1 MGVVYRAHDESLR
14 RDVALKVMPRTGN
27 EERRQRF
34 LREARSAAGITHPN
48 VAVVH
53 QIGED
58 EGRIYIAM
66 ELVNGESLRQRLER
80 GPFAEPTALQL
91 AGQIAQG
98 LAAAHDR
105 GIVHRDLK
113 PENVMIT
120 ADGVVK
126 LLDFGL
132 AKTEAD
138 TRSADR
144 AEVALAKT
152 ETLVTSDEGRV
163 MGTPEYMSPEQA
175 LGEPLDVRSDVF
187 SFGIVLY
194 EMLAGKRPFSG
205 SSTGA
210 VMVAIARDAPP
221 PLRERVPSIEATT
234 EAVVNRCLAKAPA
247 ERFADASEIVAALAK
262 PHGTK
267 TATTVSR
274 TEVQPLS
281 RPASASTST
290 GAGSSRSWRTAAL
303 LLGLVVA
310 VLGGWRWVA
319 VRSSRPTV
327 TPTSSA
333 LPVAS
338 ARTFRLADLPA
349 SQTTVPAAEASF
361 RRGMKL
367 LAGGEVSAAQKAF
380 DEAIAADDSF
390 ASPHLQRLLLATY
403 LCPTPLTLART
414 HLQAV
419 SRARST
425 LSARDQDV
433 LTAIEP
439 AVFDPPDLKEVAV
452 RMRTLAA
459 RRPDDMQVLEL
470 LSIAE
475 NKLFHFERS
484 AEVIRR
490 AMQVDPDESVIGGLL
505 LAQDLDDA
513 EGRRVLDELLA
524 RNSAAEWTRVERTI
538 EHAWVGQYR
547 EVESDAR
554 MSMVFNPEYTMGPWW
569 LAQALAGQDASTD
582 ALRFALADRRSRL
595 DPARA
600 DRLKP
605 LDDAL
610 LSTWVGDF
618 TAALASI
625 DAYGTMASSDGAVT
639 KVEMLLESGDT
650 RQAGDLA
657 LAYVKQAAALPRFE
671 RPETDPLPRMLARA
685 HLAGVLSDADYS
697 AQREAW
703 IASWRARLDDEAWA
717 TAASVIWAQAFE
729 RPANEAEAKAAVE
742 RLRAFG
748 GNPPPIASRRFWAD
762 DGPIGELFLLGGR
775 IDDALAHLRPAAAR
789 CALGMEPVQASL
801 RLGEA
806 LEQTGDTKGACDA
819 YARVMERWGRAKPRS
834 VTAEEARTHAQK
846 LACPVR

>member
-14 RDVALKVMPRTGN
+14 RDVALKVMPRTDN

-53 QIGED
+53 QIGEE

-120 ADGVVK
+120 TDGVVK

-144 AEVALAKT
+144 AAVALAKT

-205 SSTGA
+205 ASTGA
-210 VMVAIARDAPP
+210 VMVAIARDSPP
-221 PLRERVPSIEATT
+221 PLRERVPSIDATT
-234 EAVVNRCLAKAPA
+234 EAVVNKCLAKAPA
-247 ERFADASEIVAALAK
+247 ERFADAGEIVAALAK
-262 PHGTK
+262 REVTK
-267 TATTVSR
+267 TATTQSR

-281 RPASASTST
+281 RSASVST

-303 LLGLVVA
+303 LLGVVA
-310 VLGGWRWVA
+310 AAILAGWRWVA
-319 VRSSRPTV
+319 VRSSRQTAAAP
-327 TPTSSA
+327 A
-333 LPVAS
+333 AAS
-338 ARTFRLADLPA
+338 ARTFHLADLPA
-349 SQTTVPAAEASF
+349 SQTSVPAAEAAF

-367 LAGGEVSAAQKAF
+367 LAGGEVSAAQKAL

-403 LCPTPLTLART
+403 LCPTPLAPART
-414 HLQAV
+414 HFQAV
-419 SRARST
+419 ARARST
-425 LSARDQDV
+425 ISARDQDV

-439 AVFDPPDLKEVAV
+439 AVFDPPDLKEGAV
-452 RMRTLAA
+452 RMHALAA

-470 LSIAE
+470 LAIAE

-484 AEVIRR
+484 AEIIRR
-490 AMQVDPDESVIGGLL
+490 AMQVDPDESAIGGLL

-538 EHAWVGQYR
+538 EHAWVGQCH

-554 MSMVFNPEYTMGPWW
+554 MSMVFNPEYAMGPWW

-595 DPARA
+595 DPGRA
-600 DRLKP
+600 DRVKP
-605 LDDAL
+605 MDDAL
-610 LSTWVGDF
+610 LSIWGGDF

-625 DAYGTMASSDGAVT
+625 DAYGTQASPDAAVA
-639 KVEMLLESGDT
+639 KVETLVESGDT
-650 RQAGDLA
+650 RQAGDVA

-685 HLAGVLSDADYS
+685 HLAGVLSDTDYS

-729 RPANEAEAKAAVE
+729 HPANEAEAKAAVE

-775 IDDALAHLRPAAAR
+775 PDDALARLRPAAAR
-789 CALGMEPVQASL
+789 CALAMEPVQASL

-806 LEQTGDTKGACDA
+806 LEQMGDTKGACDA
-819 YARVMERWGRAKPRS
+819 YARVTERWGRAKPRS
-834 VTAEEARTHAQK
+834 VSADEARAHAQK
-846 LACPVR
+846 LACNPTP